1 MQGNQVFLNGPL
13 GSSIDWSKDRVLVS
27 CHGKETY
34 QLTDKRSGQTLLAGF
49 ESPVAAKRFFSENP
63 EYFFSKII

>member
-1 MQGNQVFLNGPL
+1 M
-13 GSSIDWSKDRVLVS
+13 GSSVEWKKDHVLVS

-34 QLTDKRSGQTLLAGF
+34 QLTDKRDGRTLLAGF
-49 ESPVAAKRFFSENP
+49 ESPVAAKRFFSENT